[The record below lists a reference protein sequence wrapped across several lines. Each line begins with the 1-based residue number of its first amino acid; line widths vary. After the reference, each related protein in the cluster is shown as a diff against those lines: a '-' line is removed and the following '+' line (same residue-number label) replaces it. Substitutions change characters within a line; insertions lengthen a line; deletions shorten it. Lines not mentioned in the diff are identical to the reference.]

1 MVEILYKD
9 REVLVCIKPSGTL
22 SENSD
27 AANCLPRMI
36 IEENEDIDELY
47 TVHRLDREVQGV
59 MVFACTQSAASSL
72 SRAVA
77 EGELEK
83 IYLARTEAPLDESSG
98 TLVDLLFKD
107 SKKNKSYVVKRER
120 RGVKRASLEYRE
132 LSHDERGT
140 LYHIKLHTGRT
151 HQIRVQ
157 LSSRGAPI
165 IGDRK
170 YGASETCEMMLA
182 SHIIEFPHPRTGKS
196 MRFEFIPEFAKCAL

>member
-1 MVEILYKD
+1 MIDILYKD
-9 REVLVCIKPSGTL
+9 REVLVVIKPSGTL
-22 SENSD
+22 SELSE
-27 AANCLPRMI
+27 AENCLPRMI
-36 IEENEDIDELY
+36 ILENEDIDELY

-59 MVFACTQSAASSL
+59 MVFARTQNAASVL

-77 EGELEK
+77 EGRLEK
-83 IYLARTEAPLDESSG
+83 VYLARTEAPLEESSG
-98 TLVDLLFKD
+98 TLLDLLFKD

-132 LSHDERGT
+132 VSRDERGV
-140 LYHIKLHTGRT
+140 LYRVKLHTGRT

-182 SHIIEFPHPRTGKS
+182 SHIIEFPHPKTGKR
-196 MRFEFIPEFAKCAL
+196 MRFEYVPEFAK